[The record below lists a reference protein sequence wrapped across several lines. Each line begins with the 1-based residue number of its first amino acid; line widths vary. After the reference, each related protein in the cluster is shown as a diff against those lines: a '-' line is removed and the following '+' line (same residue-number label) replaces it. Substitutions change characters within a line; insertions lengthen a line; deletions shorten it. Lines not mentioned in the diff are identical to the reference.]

1 MVPTSFPLRNH
12 FIRLASYSFS
22 TPFSAEMSCWH
33 LFCLYFLKI
42 YLYLDE
48 QLSWFSWI
56 CFPRHMG
63 IWTECK
69 GQSLIGSQHCY
80 LINLRSV
87 KQWIFQCTS
96 FLTGF
101 QLVEL
106 ICLLTAHCPVS
117 FHSLIWSYLT
127 LFPILRLTDWGKKI
141 ISDNENP
148 SPFLPS
154 LRDALSQIH
163 CCQLTKCLVLKA
175 SQTWVMTL
183 SSPMAHYSLW
193 LLLSPTV

>member
-1 MVPTSFPLRNH
+1 MLT
-12 FIRLASYSFS
+12 
-22 TPFSAEMSCWH
+22 
-33 LFCLYFLKI
+33 YFLSILFKI
-42 YLYLDE
+42 YLYILRSAA
-48 QLSWFSWI
+48 LLVFFWI

-69 GQSLIGSQHCY
+69 GQGLIGSQHCY
-80 LINLRSV
+80 LINLQSV

-96 FLTGF
+96 FLFWLASSWWSSSICSQPTALCAF
-101 QLVEL
+101 TASLV
-106 ICLLTAHCPVS
+106 
-117 FHSLIWSYLT
+117 WSHLT

-141 ISDNENP
+141 ISDNENS

-154 LRDALSQIH
+154 LGDALSQIH
-163 CCQLTKCLVLKA
+163 CCQLPKCLILKA